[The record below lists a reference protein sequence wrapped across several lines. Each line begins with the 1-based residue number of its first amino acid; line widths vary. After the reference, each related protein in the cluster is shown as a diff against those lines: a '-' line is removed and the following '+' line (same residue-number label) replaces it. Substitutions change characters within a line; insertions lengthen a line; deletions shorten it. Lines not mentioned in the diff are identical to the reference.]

1 MRFPRLVLVKSAAA
15 LLLLTAL
22 SVAAAAQQTVQSYQ
36 KGQSYFPNPL
46 APYSPRR
53 VAPPNMANSPR
64 IDTLMRNGQVM
75 LSLDNAIALG
85 LENNLDI
92 AIARYNLPI
101 SDTDILRAKSGQ
113 QILGV
118 NTGLVQGT
126 PGGGIGSTTAG
137 GLGTPTTGATGTGTG
152 GTTTAAGG
160 AGAGASGLVMSVEG
174 AGPPIG
180 SYDPMFTA
188 GMDIEHLTQQASSP
202 FFGAPTVK
210 QNTALANFQYQQAWT
225 SGTTLTVGFNNQRQT
240 TNSVF
245 TSLNPLINT
254 GFRATFTQH
263 LLQGLSFNA
272 NRRFITIAKNNR
284 EISDVAFRN
293 QVISTVSQI
302 ENIYWDLVSA
312 YENVRVQE
320 ASLALAQK
328 TLSDNKKQVEIG
340 TLAPIEVVRAES
352 AVASANQQLIVAQ
365 TNLQLQE
372 LLMKNAITKNMS
384 DPVLAAAHVVPTD
397 TMTLPA
403 TEPVTPIQD
412 LINDAFSHRPEL
424 SQSRIDLTNREIT
437 RKSTAN
443 LLLPSVD
450 LVGWYGS
457 AALGGPTNAQ
467 AICGNPG
474 ANPRPFCLEPGAIP
488 GGFGGAFRNLF
499 GYNYPDYAIGLN
511 VNIPIRNRSAQAT
524 QVRAELEYRQS
535 QMRLQQLQNQIAIE
549 VRNAQFTVQQNRAQ
563 VLAAQ
568 SAQELAKQSLDA
580 EQKKYALGASTTTL
594 VLTQQQALA
603 QAESNTV
610 AALDN
615 YEKSKVQLDLV
626 TGLTLT
632 HNSIVMGEAENG
644 HVQTTPHVPGVV
656 PRQPSQELQFEQEPQ
671 QGVPQQNIFQTPP
684 ANNQPQTTPE
694 PQAQPQSQAQP
705 QTTAPGTVAP
715 SGGQPPQPATPKA
728 QPQAPPPAPQPQAS
742 KPPSNC
748 LDPGLRP
755 GLTCVGP
762 GL

>member
-1 MRFPRLVLVKSAAA
+1 MVFLRPFTAKSLTAV
-15 LLLLTAL
+15 LLLTAL
-22 SVAAAAQQTVQSYQ
+22 CALAGAQKVQSYQ
-36 KGQSYFPNPL
+36 NGQSYFPNPL
-46 APYSPRR
+46 APYSPRK
-53 VAPPNMANSPR
+53 VAPPNLANSPR

-75 LSLDNAIALG
+75 LSLDDAIALG

-126 PGGGIGSTTAG
+126 PGGGTGSTTAG
-137 GLGTPTTGATGTGTG
+137 GLGTSTTGAAGSGTG
-152 GTTTAAGG
+152 GTSAAAGG
-160 AGAGASGLVMSVEG
+160 AGTGSAGLVLSTEG

-180 SYDPMFTA
+180 SFDPMFTV
-188 GMDIEHLTQQASSP
+188 GFDVEHLTQPTASP
-202 FFGAPTVK
+202 FQGALALE
-210 QNTALANFQYQQAWT
+210 QNTTNANFGYSQYFA
-225 SGTTLTVGFNNQRQT
+225 SGTTLNVGWNNQRQT
-240 TNSVF
+240 TNSTF
-245 TSLNPLINT
+245 TELSPVLNGGVRLT
-254 GFRATFTQH
+254 LTQH

-272 NRRFITIAKNNR
+272 NRRLIKIAKNNR

-293 QVISTVSQI
+293 QVIQTVSQI

-340 TLAPIEVVRAES
+340 TLAPIEIVRAES
-352 AVASANQQLIVAQ
+352 AVAAANQALIVAQ

-384 DPVLAAAHVVPTD
+384 DPVLATAHVVPTD

-424 SQSRIDLTNREIT
+424 AQSRIDLTNREIT

-450 LVGWYGS
+450 LVGWFG
-457 AALGGPTNAQ
+457 TNALAGDTNPL
-467 AICGNPG
+467 AICAIGQGSGNRFCIP
-474 ANPRPFCLEPGAIP
+474 PSQVRPATGYHDVLST
-488 GGFGGAFRNLF
+488 LF
-499 GYNYPDYAIGLN
+499 GYNYPDYAIGVN
-511 VNIPIRNRSAQAT
+511 VNIPVLNRSAQAT
-524 QVRAELEYRQS
+524 QVRSELEYRQS
-535 QMRLQQLQNQIAIE
+535 QMLLQQLQNQIAIQ

-568 SAQELAKQSLDA
+568 SAEELAKQSLDA

-603 QAESNTV
+603 QAQSNTV

-615 YEKSKVQLDLV
+615 YEKSKVQLDLA

-632 HNSIVMGEAENG
+632 HNGITMSDAEAG
-644 HVQTTPHVPGVV
+644 KVQTLPHVPGIV
-656 PRQPSQELQFEQEPQ
+656 PRKPSQELQMEQEPQ
-671 QGVPQQNIFQTPP
+671 QGVPQPSPDNT
-684 ANNQPQTTPE
+684 QPQTAPQTQPQPQPQTRQQAAPSAPE
-694 PQAQPQSQAQP
+694 PQL
-705 QTTAPGTVAP
+705 P
-715 SGGQPPQPATPKA
+715 STRP
-728 QPQAPPPAPQPQAS
+728 
-742 KPPSNC
+742 
-748 LDPGLRP
+748 LR
-755 GLTCVGP
+755 
-762 GL
+762 

>member
-1 MRFPRLVLVKSAAA
+1 MRFSRVVVAMSVTAS
-15 LLLLTAL
+15 LLLSL
-22 SVAAAAQQTVQSYQ
+22 SVLAAAQQEVHNYQ

-46 APYSPRR
+46 APYSPRK
-53 VAPPNMANSPR
+53 VAPPNLSNSPR
-64 IDTLMRNGQVM
+64 IDTLMHNGEIM
-75 LSLDNAIALG
+75 LSLDDAIAMG

-101 SDTDILRAKSGQ
+101 SDTDILRAKAGQ

-126 PGGGIGSTTAG
+126 PGGGTGSTSAG
-137 GLGTPTTGATGTGTG
+137 GLGTSTTGASGTGVG

-160 AGAGASGLVMSVEG
+160 AGAGTSGLVMSVEG

-180 SYDPMFTA
+180 SFDPMLTA
-188 GMDIEHLTQQASSP
+188 GMDIEHFTEQASSP
-202 FFGAPTVK
+202 FVGAPTLK
-210 QNTALANFQYQQAWT
+210 QNTALANFQYQQYFP
-225 SGTTLTVGFNNQRQT
+225 SGTTLTLGFNNQRQT
-240 TNSVF
+240 TNSRF
-245 TSLNPLINT
+245 TSLNPLLNT
-254 GFRATFTQH
+254 GYRATVTQH

-272 NRRFITIAKNNR
+272 NRRFIRIAKNNR

-293 QVISTVSQI
+293 QVINTVSQI

-352 AVASANQQLIVAQ
+352 GVAASNQALITAQ

-384 DPVLAAAHVVPTD
+384 DPLLASAHVVPTD

-403 TEPVTPIQD
+403 TEPVQPIQD

-424 SQSRIDLTNREIT
+424 AQSRIDLSNREIT
-437 RKSTAN
+437 RKATSN

-450 LVGWYGS
+450 LVGWYGA
-457 AALGGPTNAQ
+457 AALGGTTNPS

-474 ANPRPFCLEPGAIP
+474 ASSPPFCLLSGSIP
-488 GGFGGAFRNLF
+488 AGYRGAFTNLF
-499 GYNYPDYAIGLN
+499 GYNFPDYAVGFN
-511 VNIPIRNRSAQAT
+511 VNIPIKNRSAQAT
-524 QVRAELEYRQS
+524 QVRSELEYRQA
-535 QMRLQQLQNQIAIE
+535 QMLLQQLQNQIAIQ

-568 SAQELAKQSLDA
+568 SAEELAKQSLEA

-603 QAESNTV
+603 QAQSNTV

-615 YEKSKVQLDLV
+615 YEKSKVQLDLA

-632 HNSIVMGEAENG
+632 HNGVVMSEAENG
-644 HVQTTPHVPGVV
+644 KVQTLPHVPGIV

-671 QGVPQQNIFQTPP
+671 QGPPPQMPP
-684 ANNQPQTTPE
+684 VNNQPQGTPQPQAQPQSQQQPQTAPE
-694 PQAQPQSQAQP
+694 PQAQPQTAPPAAAPPGTTPQAQP
-705 QTTAPGTVAP
+705 QT
-715 SGGQPPQPATPKA
+715 
-728 QPQAPPPAPQPQAS
+728 PPPAPQPQAS
-742 KPPSNC
+742 KLPANC
-748 LDPGLRP
+748 LGQGLQAA
-755 GLTCVGP
+755 LTC
-762 GL
+762 L